1 MPRDSQR
8 VSIKHRDQNLLTDYL
23 HFLQMKLCISELVV
37 PWSLSWLCSLQ
48 LGADKQVSQAE
59 NMEQENSKSK
69 KEFLLS
75 L

>member
-1 MPRDSQR
+1 
-8 VSIKHRDQNLLTDYL
+8 
-23 HFLQMKLCISELVV
+23 MKLCISELVV

-59 NMEQENSKSK
+59 NREQENSKSK